1 MVLKGAVLLAGLLI
15 VALLLRLLS
24 VPVDTVASDEGTR
37 IRAGVG
43 DSKVSEQHLSDMKK
57 KLTPEQYDVCF
68 LGGTETPGTGE
79 YEMHFEP
86 GAYHCVA
93 CGNELFQSD
102 RKFDSGSGWPS
113 FWETA
118 GEDRVSL
125 KEDHSDGGVSTEV
138 GCASCGAHLGHVFSD
153 GPAPSGLR
161 Y

>member
-1 MVLKGAVLLAGLLI
+1 MDEQQLAEL
-15 VALLLRLLS
+15 
-24 VPVDTVASDEGTR
+24 
-37 IRAGVG
+37 
-43 DSKVSEQHLSDMKK
+43 KK
-57 KLTPEQYDVCF
+57 KLTPEQYSVCF
-68 LGGTETPGTGE
+68 MGGTEAPGTGE

-93 CGNELFQSD
+93 CGNELFPSD

-118 GEDRVSL
+118 GVDRVSMI
-125 KEDHSDGGVSTEV
+125 EDRSDGGVSTEV
-138 GCASCGAHLGHVFSD
+138 CCANCGAHLGHVFSD